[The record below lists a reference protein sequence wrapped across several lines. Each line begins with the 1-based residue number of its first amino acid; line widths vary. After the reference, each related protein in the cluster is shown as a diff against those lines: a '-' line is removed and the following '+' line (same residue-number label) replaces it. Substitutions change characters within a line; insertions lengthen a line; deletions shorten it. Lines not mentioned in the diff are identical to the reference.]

1 MTDSTQALTLTAFL
15 DWMIAIDEDR
25 HAFRDLAEVMRYT
38 GKAELAAFLDE
49 QEARVLAECE
59 AKRRIVIEH
68 AENRYRV
75 DPCDAHDADG
85 RTVPCA
91 TLLAIAAIYSSHPA
105 YREEWKP

>member
-1 MTDSTQALTLTAFL
+1 VTLAEFLLARIEEDEAGYRAEAAGVEWLTVNG
-15 DWMIAIDEDR
+15 
-25 HAFRDLAEVMRYT
+25 RDLWPQ
-38 GKAELAAFLDE
+38 L
-49 QEARVLAECE
+49 LAECE

-91 TLLAIAAIYSSHPA
+91 TLLALAAVYADHSD
-105 YREEWKP
+105 YREEWKL